1 MSDDDARR
9 QLQRLAVLARV
20 RDLQT
25 RKASMALQGTL
36 RESRRAH
43 ALEHASQQRVHAVAD
58 WKQRAANGLLQ
69 LDTYQVALQVE
80 AAVHAEH
87 IQASLE
93 ADACDARV
101 EIDRAAH
108 RGASAQERAVDERHR
123 RLSEQTLHERERAES
138 DTSAELWLARRACNG
153 H

>member
-1 MSDDDARR
+1 MSDDYARR
-9 QLQRLAVLARV
+9 QLQRIAVLARV
-20 RDLQT
+20 RDLHT
-25 RKASMALQGTL
+25 RKASLALQGTL

-43 ALEHASQQRVHAVAD
+43 AFEQASQQRVHAVAD
-58 WKQRAANGLLQ
+58 WKQRAANGVLQ

-93 ADACDARV
+93 ADACDANV
-101 EIDRAAH
+101 ETDQAAH

-138 DTSAELWLARRACNG
+138 DTCAELWLARRACNG